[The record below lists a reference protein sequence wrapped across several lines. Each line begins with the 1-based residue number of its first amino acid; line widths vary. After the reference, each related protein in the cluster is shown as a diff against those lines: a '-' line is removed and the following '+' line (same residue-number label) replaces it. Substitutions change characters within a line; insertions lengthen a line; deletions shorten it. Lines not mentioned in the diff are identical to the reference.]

1 MTNIILRGCN
11 GKMGNV
17 VIQMVEE
24 DDNAVIVAGIDV
36 SKGKDDGFPVYYSF
50 AQCNVS
56 ADVII
61 DFSAPVNVREML
73 DFAIRR
79 NMGIVLCT
87 TGFSKED
94 QRLIDEASRLIP
106 ILRSANMSM
115 GVNLILKLVKE
126 AAKVLTDSG
135 FDIEIIEKHHNRK
148 VDAPSGTA
156 LAIADSINDALN
168 NQYEYVYDRTDIR
181 APRVK
186 NEIGISSIRGGS
198 IVGEHDV
205 IFAGSDEVIEI
216 RHTAYSKD
224 IFAKGAVQAAKFLP
238 GKAAGMYDMNDVI
251 G

>member
-224 IFAKGAVQAAKFLP
+224 IFANGAVQAAKFLP